1 MSKNREKELVSVIIP
16 VYNAEKYIRSCITSV
31 LRQSYLFFELLLID
45 DGSTD
50 DSGNICEEYAKRDKR
65 VQVIHRE
72 NQGVSATR
80 NLGIEKANGRFLVF
94 VDADDQIH
102 KDLLKIYMQAYTS
115 NQVLLCGI
123 SNDLMDL
130 EKEYTK
136 EDIENKSILWK
147 KENFMELFAKDYVN
161 SPWNKLYDANI
172 IQKNHI
178 RYPQNLSLG
187 EDLLFNLT
195 YFQYA
200 PVEYKLIT
208 LPLYYYQDDHTDSL
222 SNSFRLDLFEIQ
234 LTLFGR
240 LEQFLKAED
249 IWKEKNQT
257 TYYRIYWDRLYLT
270 TQIYQKRIKEYHEPE
285 VIKKVTRMLSHKIW
299 REVEQKCREYS
310 LMNWKRRLK
319 KSHLYFLKK
328 FYKDY

>member
-16 VYNAEKYIRSCITSV
+16 VYNAERYIRSCIASV

-123 SNDLMDL
+123 SNDLIDL

-200 PVEYKLIT
+200 PTEYKLIT

-240 LEQFLKAED
+240 LEQFLKTED
-249 IWKEKNQT
+249 IWEEKNQT
-257 TYYRIYWDRLYLT
+257 IYYQIYWDRLYLT

-285 VIKKVTRMLSHKIW
+285 VIKKVTMMLSHKIW
-299 REVEQKCREYS
+299 REVEQKCREYA

>member
-1 MSKNREKELVSVIIP
+1 
-16 VYNAEKYIRSCITSV
+16 
-31 LRQSYLFFELLLID
+31 
-45 DGSTD
+45 
-50 DSGNICEEYAKRDKR
+50 
-65 VQVIHRE
+65 
-72 NQGVSATR
+72 
-80 NLGIEKANGRFLVF
+80 
-94 VDADDQIH
+94 
-102 KDLLKIYMQAYTS
+102 MQAYTS

-123 SNDLMDL
+123 SNDLIDL

-200 PVEYKLIT
+200 PTEYKLIT

-240 LEQFLKAED
+240 LEQFLNTEY
-249 IWKEKNQT
+249 IW
-257 TYYRIYWDRLYLT
+257 
-270 TQIYQKRIKEYHEPE
+270 
-285 VIKKVTRMLSHKIW
+285 
-299 REVEQKCREYS
+299 
-310 LMNWKRRLK
+310 
-319 KSHLYFLKK
+319 
-328 FYKDY
+328 